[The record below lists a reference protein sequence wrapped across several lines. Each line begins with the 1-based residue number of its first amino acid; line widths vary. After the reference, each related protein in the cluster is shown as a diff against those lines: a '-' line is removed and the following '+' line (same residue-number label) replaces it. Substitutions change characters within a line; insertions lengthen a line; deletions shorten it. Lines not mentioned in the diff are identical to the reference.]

1 MARFA
6 TTPAKSKSQRKPKPA
21 APSPGRR
28 LLSAAA
34 LNRRVAELGR
44 EISLRYPASRHPL
57 TVLGLMNGSVF
68 FLVDLVRHLP
78 VETHVE
84 CWRVKSYQGT
94 ASSGALRGLDHCE
107 GDFAGRTVVIVD
119 DILDT
124 GLTLDAVRRKVV
136 ELGAA
141 RVEICVLLQKKR
153 RRTVK
158 VAARWVG
165 FDIADEFVVGYGL
178 DHDGRYRGLKSIRVL
193 PAAP

>member
-1 MARFA
+1 MARRSP
-6 TTPAKSKSQRKPKPA
+6 TLSPA
-21 APSPGRR
+21 APGRI

-34 LNRRVAELGR
+34 IRRRVSELGR
-44 EISLRYPASRHPL
+44 EISARYPANRHPL

-84 CWRVKSYQGT
+84 CWRVQSYAGT
-94 ASSGALRGLDHCE
+94 ASTGTLHGLEHCR
-107 GDFAGRTVVIVD
+107 GDFQGRTVVIVD

-124 GLTLDAVRRKVV
+124 GLTLDAVRRRVL

-141 RVEICVLLQKKR
+141 RAEICVLLRKKR

-165 FDIADEFVVGYGL
+165 FDIADEFVIGYGL
-178 DHDGRYRGLKSIRVL
+178 DHDGKYRGLKSIRVL
-193 PAAP
+193 PSE

>member
-1 MARFA
+1 MARRSS
-6 TTPAKSKSQRKPKPA
+6 TRSA
-21 APSPGRR
+21 ASPGRV

-34 LNRRVAELGR
+34 IRRRVAELGR
-44 EISLRYPASRHPL
+44 EISARYPAERHPL

-68 FLVDLVRHLP
+68 FLVDLARHLP

-84 CWRVKSYQGT
+84 CWRVQSYAGT
-94 ASSGALRGLDHCE
+94 ASTGTLRGLEHCR
-107 GDFAGRTVVIVD
+107 GDFRGRTVVIVD

-124 GLTLDAVRRKVV
+124 GLTLDAVRRRVL

-141 RVEICVLLQKKR
+141 RAEICVLLRKKR

-165 FDIADEFVVGYGL
+165 FDIADEFVIGYGL
-178 DHDGRYRGLKSIRVL
+178 DHDGKYRGLKAIRVL
-193 PAAP
+193 PAVPEVPAAARS